1 MSDIREI
8 ESYTA
13 DRFGAHQV
21 VAFLDK
27 LHASLNVIAAMPSIG
42 SLRPDLDPSGHGFR
56 YHAILK
62 SFVVVYDELPD
73 CIRVAR
79 VLHGSRNLLAELLED
94 PGVDEGQGA
103 GK

>member
-13 DRFGAHQV
+13 DRFGANQV
-21 VAFLDK
+21 IAFLDK
-27 LHASLNVIAAMPSIG
+27 LQASLSVIAAMPGIG
-42 SLRPDLDPSGHGFR
+42 RLRPDLEPSGHRFR

-62 SFVVVYDELPD
+62 CFVVVYDERPD

-79 VLHGSRNLLAELLED
+79 VLHGSRNLLAELLKD
-94 PGVDEGQGA
+94 PGGDEDQGA